1 MKNHFNQ
8 LIMAEISDDIQR
20 AINELTNGNLI
31 GFPTETV
38 YGLAGN
44 ALNESSILKIF
55 ETKNR
60 PAFDPLIVHTFSI
73 EEVKKFVRETPKK
86 LSLLMEKFSPGPI
99 TFLLPKKNNVP
110 DLVTSGLDNVAVR
123 IPNHPVALKLLSSL
137 PFPLAAPSA
146 NPFGYVSP
154 TTSKHVNDQLG
165 NKINFILEGGDCEVG
180 LESTIVGL
188 EDDKVTI
195 YRLGGISV
203 EDIVNVVGEVQ
214 IKSHSSSNPAAPGML
229 KSHYAPS
236 KRLILKKDFRKTK
249 ADFQNIGY
257 IGFDTFNSE
266 IPEQNQLLLSAN
278 GDLNEAAKNL
288 FAVLREIEHR
298 DQKVFVVDLV
308 PEAGLGKAIND
319 RLRRATAKS

>member
-1 MKNHFNQ
+1 
-8 LIMAEISDDIQR
+8 MAEISDSVQR
-20 AINELTNGNLI
+20 AIEELTNGELI

-44 ALNESSILKIF
+44 ALRESSILKIF

-60 PAFDPLIVHTFSI
+60 PAFDPLIVHAFSV
-73 EEVKKFVRETPKK
+73 EEVKKFVREIPKK
-86 LSLLMEKFSPGPI
+86 LSLLMEVFSPGPM
-99 TFLLPKKNNVP
+99 TFLLPKRNNIP

-154 TTSKHVNDQLG
+154 TNSKHVNDQLG
-165 NKINFILEGGDCEVG
+165 NRINFILEGGDCAIG
-180 LESTIVGL
+180 LESTIVGM

-203 EDIVNVVGEVQ
+203 EDIVNVVGEVK

-236 KRLILKKDFRKTK
+236 KKLVLST
-249 ADFQNIGY
+249 DFQKIKKGFQHIGY
-257 IGFDTFNSE
+257 IGFDTLNSE
-266 IPEQNQLLLSAN
+266 IPEQNQLLLSVN
-278 GDLNEAAKNL
+278 GNLNEAAKNL
-288 FAVLREIEHR
+288 FSVLRATEHR
-298 DQKVFVVDLV
+298 DEEIFIVGLV
-308 PEAGLGKAIND
+308 PETGLGKAIND
-319 RLRRATAKS
+319 RLRRATSNS